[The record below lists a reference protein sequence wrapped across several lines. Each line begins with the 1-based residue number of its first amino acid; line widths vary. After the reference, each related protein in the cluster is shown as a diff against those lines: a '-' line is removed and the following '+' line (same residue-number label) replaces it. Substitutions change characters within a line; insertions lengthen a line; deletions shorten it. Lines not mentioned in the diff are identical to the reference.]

1 MQESVEH
8 ADCRRVLGQEP
19 APLVEGPVAADPERD
34 ALVGRCHE
42 PEQQLCT
49 GVIERGEAKLVD
61 DHGVRTE
68 DLLDHLADGV
78 VCEPSIQRL
87 DKLGRGEV
95 AHPLSRFDGGMA
107 EGDEDVALAGAGRDS
122 DRLQQ
127 IRQLLPCDVRVT
139 STKHPLFGT
148 VLLARGFK
156 RWKGELML
164 VVVLPDGSPGTLSVA
179 ATDLFG
185 TERATEL
192 QTLVL
197 SVDGV
202 RRLQVLV
209 ESLSPAKRS
218 AIRAKTRK

>member
-1 MQESVEH
+1 
-8 ADCRRVLGQEP
+8 
-19 APLVEGPVAADPERD
+19 
-34 ALVGRCHE
+34 
-42 PEQQLCT
+42 
-49 GVIERGEAKLVD
+49 
-61 DHGVRTE
+61 
-68 DLLDHLADGV
+68 
-78 VCEPSIQRL
+78 
-87 DKLGRGEV
+87 
-95 AHPLSRFDGGMA
+95 
-107 EGDEDVALAGAGRDS
+107 
-122 DRLQQ
+122 
-127 IRQLLPCDVRVT
+127 LLPCDVRVT